1 MCWSYFEGAASS
13 LGNLRRGCRLHFL
26 PVSPS
31 LLSLPHTIH
40 SLEEAKTCV
49 LATSRYFRKH
59 TVTQPV
65 YKDLHGYSRWL
76 VFGLFFLSFFLFFFF
91 KAAQTTQHYG
101 GNRSSPSLTF
111 STTVSPSFLSAN
123 SSRLPRYQDSPETA
137 CPGSCQI
144 LCARMSVG
152 PSEVPAASESSISTR
167 NMEKR
172 READNVPQHP
182 NQP

>member
-13 LGNLRRGCRLHFL
+13 LGNLRRGCRPHFL

-40 SLEEAKTCV
+40 SLEEPKTCV

-76 VFGLFFLSFFLFFFF
+76 VFGLFFLSFFFL
-91 KAAQTTQHYG
+91 KQPRQ
-101 GNRSSPSLTF
+101 L
-111 STTVSPSFLSAN
+111 STTVGTEVLLLSLSPPQCLHPFS
-123 SSRLPRYQDSPETA
+123 LPTHPDCPVTRTA
-137 CPGSCQI
+137 PRQPALAAVRFS
-144 LCARMSVG
+144 
-152 PSEVPAASESSISTR
+152 VPACLLALLRCQLHLRAAS
-167 NMEKR
+167 
-172 READNVPQHP
+172 
-182 NQP
+182 QPGI